1 MLQKADNQAESIATA
16 APVSEKVTPMM
27 EQFLEIKGE
36 HPDYLLFYRMGD
48 FYELFFE
55 DAVTAAAALD
65 ITLTR
70 RGKHLGEDIPM
81 CGVPVHSADSYL
93 ARLIRKGHKV
103 AVCEQTEDP
112 AEAKKRGSKSVVAR
126 GVVRIVTPGTLTED
140 VLLDARAHN
149 YLAALGRVRGSY
161 ALAWAD
167 ISTGDFQLAAIT
179 LDSLD
184 GELARIRPGELLLS
198 DHLLQDEDVAAA
210 LADWRERVTL
220 RAARC
225 FDADLGLERLRALH
239 GLSAVDR
246 IGAENRAAFSV
257 IGAIVD
263 YLGETQKSQLPRL
276 ACPEIQESR
285 GSMLIDGATRRN
297 LELTE
302 TLGGSRDGSLL
313 ACIDRTV
320 TGPGAR
326 LLASRLAAPLTDPKA
341 IGRRL
346 DMVGFFIASPTAR
359 QRLREHLRRTPD
371 MERALCRLS
380 VGRGGPRDLAAL
392 RDGLATAALIQDL
405 LAEASAATLAALP
418 EDLARAAEAL
428 GGHDAL
434 VDLLNR
440 ALRSELPMTAREGG
454 FIAMGHDPA
463 LDEFRSLR
471 DESRRLIAG
480 MESRYRDQ
488 TGVAGLKIRHN
499 NVLGYHIEVKPREAA
514 RLMEPPLNGEFTH
527 RQTLANA
534 VRFNTAELADLAGRI
549 AEADVR
555 ALARELE
562 LFEELTAK
570 AMEAWD
576 AITAAAR
583 ALAEIDLAAALG
595 ELAEAERYSRPVVD
609 DSLNFRIKGGRHPVV
624 EAALHRMKAGPFVAN
639 DCDLSPAARLWL
651 ITGPNMAGKS
661 TFLRQNAL
669 IAVMA
674 QMGSYVPAD
683 EAHIGVVD
691 RLFSRVGAA
700 DDLARGR
707 STFMVEMVETATIL
721 AQAGPRSLVILDEM
735 GRGTATYDGLSIAW
749 AAVEHLHDVNRAR
762 ALFATHY
769 HELKALSGRLDKL
782 ALHAMRVKEWQGEV
796 IFLHEVGP
804 GSADRSYGIQVAR
817 LAGLPPAVL
826 ARAEEVLSRLEQGEQ
841 GGVISALAEDL
852 PLFASIQAKPQP
864 SAGPSP
870 VEQALKGVN
879 PDELTARD
887 ALDLV
892 YRLSAMVSGT
902 D

>member
-1 MLQKADNQAESIATA
+1 
-16 APVSEKVTPMM
+16 MM
-27 EQFLEIKGE
+27 EQYLEIKGQ
-36 HPDYLLFYRMGD
+36 HPDCLLFYRMGD

-81 CGVPVHSADSYL
+81 CGVPVHSADIYL

-112 AEAKKRGSKSVVAR
+112 AEAKKRGSKAVVAR

-149 YLAALGRVRGSY
+149 YLAALCRARGAY

-167 ISTGDFQLAAIT
+167 ISTGDFQLAEVT

-198 DHLLQDEDVAAA
+198 DHLLQDAAVSSA
-210 LADWRERVTL
+210 LADWRERITL
-220 RAARC
+220 RAPRC
-225 FDADLGLERLRALH
+225 FDADLGLERLKALH
-239 GLSAVDR
+239 GLAAVDR
-246 IGAENRAAFSV
+246 VGADNRAALGV

-263 YLGETQKSQLPRL
+263 YLTETQKSQLPRL
-276 ACPEIQESR
+276 ACPEIQQSR
-285 GSMLIDGATRRN
+285 GAMLIDGATRRN
-297 LELTE
+297 LELAE

-326 LLASRLAAPLTDPKA
+326 LLASRLAAPLTDPKE

-346 DMVGFFIASPTAR
+346 DVVEFFVANPTAR
-359 QRLREHLRRTPD
+359 HKLRDHLKRSPD
-371 MERALCRLS
+371 MERALSRLS

-392 RDGLATAALIQDL
+392 RDGLAISGVIQDL
-405 LAEASAATLAALP
+405 LQEASSAGIAQLP
-418 EDLARAAEAL
+418 EELADAVAAL
-428 GGHDAL
+428 GGHEEL
-434 VDLLNR
+434 VDMLSR
-440 ALRSELPMTAREGG
+440 ALRSELPMAARDGG
-454 FIAMGHDPA
+454 FIAPGYDPA
-463 LDEFRSLR
+463 LDEFRTLR

-480 MESRYRDQ
+480 MESRYREL
-488 TGVAGLKIRHN
+488 TGIPGLKIRHN
-499 NVLGYHIEVKPREAA
+499 NVLGYHIEVKPREAQ

-555 ALARELE
+555 ALAREME
-562 LFEELTAK
+562 LFEDLTRR
-570 AMEAWD
+570 AMNAWD
-576 AITAAAR
+576 RIIAAAR
-583 ALAEIDLAAALG
+583 ALAEIDLGAALG
-595 ELAEAERYSRPVVD
+595 ELAEAERYCRPVVD
-609 DSLNFRIKGGRHPVV
+609 DSLHFRIRAGRHPVV
-624 EAALHRMKAGPFVAN
+624 EASLQRMKAGPFVAN
-639 DCDLSPAARLWL
+639 DCDLSPDARLWL

-661 TFLRQNAL
+661 TFLRQNAI

-674 QMGSYVPAD
+674 QMGSFVPAE

-721 AQAGPRSLVILDEM
+721 TQAGPRSLVILDEM

-749 AAVEHLHDVNRAR
+749 AAVEHLHDVNRSR

-769 HELKALSGRLDKL
+769 HELKALSSRLSKL

-826 ARAEEVLSRLEQGEQ
+826 ARAEEVLTRLEQGEQ
-841 GGVISALAEDL
+841 GGAISALAEDL
-852 PLFASIQAKPQP
+852 PLFAAFQARPRQA
-864 SAGPSP
+864 AGPSP
-870 VEQALKGVN
+870 VEAALDAVN
-879 PDELTARD
+879 PDELTPRE

-892 YRLSAMVSGT
+892 YRLRGMVKDGNRAP
-902 D
+902 